1 FICLLNAVAIRRAI
15 RYRQEMV
22 KTFVIPAVS
31 AALMGVVAY
40 FTYRGVTLVLHSN
53 LMGTLISVIVAV
65 VVYAVLL
72 IRLHG
77 IEASELKSM
86 PGGTRLLGLCR
97 KLHLM

>member
-1 FICLLNAVAIRRAI
+1 
-15 RYRQEMV
+15 M
-22 KTFVIPAVS
+22 IPAVAS
-31 AALMGVVAY
+31 ALMGISAY
-40 FTYRGVTLVLHSN
+40 LAYRGVMLVIHSN
-53 LMGTLISVIVAV
+53 LMGTLVSVMVAV
-65 VVYAVLL
+65 MVYGVLL